1 MAMRRMIGAAV
12 LVMILLLLSGCSQP
26 DKTVILAPVNITLNI
41 SASALPEARQ
51 TEVPTTIHPF
61 ITTSS
66 PTLEVL
72 PVISTA
78 PPVGTGNYVHYAGPD
93 YTIDYPA
100 TWETNLTTQPLRE
113 YIHNRYGC
121 SVTLAWQLD
130 QELRMYY
137 SRDGSTLFY
146 SSVVSSQIDIWPRN
160 LNRQIN
166 YADVVNSILGNPDY
180 CANTPM
186 ESFTIS
192 GVTEVPLDGVSYTGT
207 RIDFGKINA
216 TGFVEGTG
224 SSYIVTGKNRRGVFT
239 FYSTSLDR
247 DSADKISRYMFNSLR
262 LDAGF

>member
-1 MAMRRMIGAAV
+1 MRRTIGAVV
-12 LVMILLLLSGCSQP
+12 LVMILLLPSGCSQP
-26 DKTVILAPVNITLNI
+26 DKTVIPVTVNITPTI
-41 SASALPEARQ
+41 SASPMPEARQ
-51 TEVPTTIHPF
+51 TVVPTTIHPF

-66 PTLEVL
+66 PTLEVFPL
-72 PVISTA
+72 IS
-78 PPVGTGNYVHYAGPD
+78 PPTQIGTGNYAHYAGPD
-93 YTIDYPA
+93 YAIDYPA
-100 TWETNLTTQPLRE
+100 TWETNLTTLPLRE
-113 YIHNRYGC
+113 YLHSRLGC
-121 SVTLAWQLD
+121 SVTFAWQLD

-146 SSVVSSQIDIWPRN
+146 SSIVASQIDTWPRN

-186 ESFTIS
+186 GSFTIS
-192 GVTEVPLDGVSYTGT
+192 GVTEVPLSGVSYTGT

-239 FYSTSLDR
+239 FYSTSTDR
-247 DSADKISRYMFNSLR
+247 TMQDEVSRYMFNSLR
-262 LDAGF
+262 LDSGF